1 MRLAK
6 VTGTV
11 TATVK
16 QAQLGAK
23 PILVTDITDAAG
35 EVIERA
41 VVAVDLVGAG
51 IGETVLLA
59 QGSAAR
65 MPAATASAPLDT
77 AIIAIVDDVRG
88 GTTKR

>member
-16 QAQLGAK
+16 QAQLGPG

-35 EVIERA
+35 KVIERA

-51 IGETVLLA
+51 IGEIVLLA

-65 MPAATASAPLDT
+65 MPAATASAPVDT

>member
-16 QAQLGAK
+16 QAQLGAE
-23 PILVTDITDAAG
+23 PILVTDVTDAAG